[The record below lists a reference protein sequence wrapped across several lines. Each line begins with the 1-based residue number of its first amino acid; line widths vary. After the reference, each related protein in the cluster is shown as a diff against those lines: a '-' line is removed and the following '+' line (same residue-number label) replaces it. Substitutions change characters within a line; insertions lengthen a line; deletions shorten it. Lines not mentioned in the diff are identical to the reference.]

1 MPAGKAGSCQAS
13 PAGTAPN
20 FFVTLRND
28 PSRWGGQPNL
38 HPLIPLKLSIAGL
51 YSYQQAQ
58 EIDFRQLT
66 RAELF
71 GIFGATGSGKSS
83 ILEAISFALYHQT
96 ERLNSREAGG
106 RAYHMMNLKSDRMVI
121 DFECAAGP
129 QEQERYRFRVA
140 CKRHRKR
147 FEETGTVKRSVYRW
161 TGDEWLPLPDQTAES
176 VIGLSYD
183 HFKRTIIIPQGKF
196 EEFIQLSNKDRS
208 QMLQEIF
215 GLEKYELS
223 RQVRS
228 LTHKNDL
235 ALERQRGLLGQ
246 YAQVT
251 PEAIAEHEAA
261 IAQLQAQRSELDARR
276 KAQTQQREQL
286 AQLRERF
293 EQIAQRQAELTRLQ
307 ARQPEMTERQQRLDR
322 YLAAKDQFG
331 EPLSEH
337 RRLSQQLDDYQKRL
351 AHKRE
356 TLATVDKDLA
366 KKQKTFAD
374 VDAQY
379 QQRDQLLRQ
388 AEEIEQVLHLKQLRE
403 TIANKAQRVENGQ
416 AKIQQAE
423 ARIQALEAKVQAGEA
438 QLAEQEQQ
446 RPDLGQLL
454 AVNQWYA
461 ERRRLRERLQSQ
473 QEHLTR
479 HKAKVEAG
487 KEDKHRL
494 ARQVGIDLSDYPL
507 STAKLIERL
516 TQQQAEYSA
525 HRQTLEAEQQH
536 LRLRQQMAHLADD
549 LAPGK
554 PCPLC
559 GATEHPAA
567 AHDHADEAGLKRV
580 GQELTRL
587 DRSLEQVRET
597 LPALRNLLSTAK
609 ELHREQKQ
617 LEQERDAMQRELD
630 LHQSRFVWQAYREDD
645 EDQVQQRLQAGQ
657 QVEQQIKAQQQQL
670 KDWRDAIRA
679 EQQTVQE
686 WRPTLD
692 QLNADWRTLQGEF
705 KTGQKAL
712 RQIAFADYAATPDA
726 DLRAQVNELQ
736 RDHAGLAKL
745 HRELSEQIDQQK
757 TSRAT
762 LQGEI
767 GSLER
772 SYHDTAAEVARLNQ
786 RLEAKVAPSP
796 FDSVQAVRDTLALAL
811 DIDAEKETLRAFQ
824 QQLTEAETS
833 LRDLQ
838 AQVAG
843 QTFDPEAFAQLEAA
857 IQQMEAQSAGLT
869 QQIGEKIGYRQR
881 LQRDLADKQRLAKE
895 VERLQYRA
903 ENLKTLTGLFRGNG
917 FVNYISTAFLEN
929 LCAAANQRFL
939 KLSNNS
945 LSLEVDADNNFHVR
959 DLLNGGRRRS
969 IKTLSGGQTFQ
980 AALCL
985 ALALS
990 DQVQQQVQA
999 TQNFFF
1005 LDEGFGS
1012 QDQQSLH
1019 TIFRTLQSLRQENR
1033 IVGVI
1038 SHVEALQEEIDTHL
1052 QVVNHPETGSR
1063 VRGSWE

>member
-1 MPAGKAGSCQAS
+1 M
-13 PAGTAPN
+13 
-20 FFVTLRND
+20 
-28 PSRWGGQPNL
+28 
-38 HPLIPLKLSIAGL
+38 IPLKLSLAGL
-51 YSYQQAQ
+51 YSYQQPQ

-66 RAELF
+66 QAELF

-83 ILEAISFALYHQT
+83 ILEAISFALYNQT

-129 QEQERYRFRVA
+129 QEQERYRFKVE

-147 FEETGTVKRSVYRW
+147 FEETGTVKRSLYRW
-161 TGDEWLPLPDQTAES
+161 VDQAWLPLEEQTAEAI
-176 VIGLSYD
+176 IGLSYD

-228 LTHKNDL
+228 LTRKNDL
-235 ALERQRGLLGQ
+235 ALERERGLLGQ
-246 YAQVT
+246 YAQVSAET
-251 PEAIAEHEAA
+251 IAENETA
-261 IAQLQAQRSELDARR
+261 IAQLKAQRSAVDAQW

-286 AQLRERF
+286 AQLRERL

-307 ARQPEMTERQQRLDR
+307 ARQPEIAERQQRLDR
-322 YLAAKDQFG
+322 YLNAKDQFG
-331 EPLSEH
+331 EILSEH
-337 RRLSQQLDDYQKRL
+337 RRLSQQLDELQKRL

-356 TLATVDKDLA
+356 TLAKVDDELA
-366 KKQKTFAD
+366 SKQKTFAE

-388 AEEIEQVLHLKQLRE
+388 AEEFEVVLQLKQLRDNL
-403 TIANKAQRVENGQ
+403 ANKAQRVETGQ
-416 AKIQQAE
+416 AKLKQAE
-423 ARIQALEAKVQAGEA
+423 ARIQALEGKVQAGEQ
-438 QLAEQEQQ
+438 QLAALEQQ
-446 RPDLGQLL
+446 RPDLTQL
-454 AVNQWYA
+454 VEINQWYA
-461 ERRRLRERLQSQ
+461 ERRRLRERLQQQ
-473 QEHLTR
+473 QEQLTR
-479 HKAKVEAG
+479 LKGKVEAG
-487 KEDKHRL
+487 KEDKTRL

-516 TQQQAEYSA
+516 ARQQEEYQA
-525 HRQTLEAEQQH
+525 HRQQLEQEQQH
-536 LRLRQQMAHLADD
+536 LLLRQQMAHLADN
-549 LAPGK
+549 LKPGE

-559 GATEHPAA
+559 GAIEHPAA
-567 AHDHADEAGLKRV
+567 AHGSADEAGLKRV
-580 GQELTRL
+580 RQELARL

-597 LPALRNLLSTAK
+597 LPALRNLLTQAK
-609 ELHREQKQ
+609 DLHGEQKQ
-617 LEQERDAMQRELD
+617 LEGERDAVQRALD
-630 LHQSRFVWQAYREDD
+630 LHQSRFVWQAYLEGD
-645 EDQVQQRLQAGQ
+645 EAQVQQRLQAGQ
-657 QVEQQIKAQQQQL
+657 QVEQQIKSQQQQL
-670 KDWRDAIRA
+670 KDWRDAIRT

-686 WRPTLD
+686 WRPALD

-705 KTGQKAL
+705 NSKQAGLKLLSFEQHAQ
-712 RQIAFADYAATPDA
+712 RADAK
-726 DLRAQVNELQ
+726 LRAQVNELQ
-736 RDHAGLAKL
+736 RQHAGMAEL

-757 TSRAT
+757 NRRAT

-767 GSLER
+767 GSMDR
-772 SYHDTAAEVARLNQ
+772 SYYDTAAEVARLNQ

-796 FDSVQAVRDTLALAL
+796 FGSVQAVRETLDLAL
-811 DIDAEKETLRAFQ
+811 DIDAEKEILRSFQ
-824 QQLTEAETS
+824 QELTEAETS

-843 QTFDPEAFAQLEAA
+843 QTFDPEAFTQLEQA
-857 IQQMEAQSAGLT
+857 IQRLEAQSAELT
-869 QQIGEKIGYRQR
+869 QQIGGKIEYGQR
-881 LQRDLADKQRLAKE
+881 LQRDLAEKQRLEKE
-895 VERLQYRA
+895 VERLSYRA
-903 ENLKTLTGLFRGNG
+903 ENLKLLTGLFRGNG

-1012 QDQQSLH
+1012 QDKQSLQ
-1019 TIFRTLQSLRQENR
+1019 TIFRTLKSLRQENR

-1038 SHVEALQEEIDTHL
+1038 SHVEELQEEIDTHL
-1052 QVVNHPETGSR
+1052 RVVNHPERGSE
-1063 VRGSWE
+1063 VKGSWEG